1 MLNLEPEIAKLENRR
16 CCGQRQ
22 EVSLAT
28 ATNKANI

>member
-1 MLNLEPEIAKLENRR
+1 MLNLEPEIAKLENRS